1 MHKRGA
7 VVGCVHLLE
16 FFNQR
21 SQELMGMSEGRLP
34 WTSSIQW
41 RTRGSPRSPPISGLP
56 TLTNNTEGHAIFSG
70 SLNTIAGLLRTTV
83 YASILYELRE
93 VDFHARRNQ
102 LKGHNNATSQDD
114 NEERWDRV
122 QVAFSMLKNKIA
134 TAPIVRHFDPT
145 REAVIIVH
153 ASEWAISAS
162 LVQY

>member
-1 MHKRGA
+1 M
-7 VVGCVHLLE
+7 
-16 FFNQR
+16 
-21 SQELMGMSEGRLP
+21 
-34 WTSSIQW
+34 
-41 RTRGSPRSPPISGLP
+41 
-56 TLTNNTEGHAIFSG
+56 
-70 SLNTIAGLLRTTV
+70 

>member
-1 MHKRGA
+1 MHKGGT
-7 VVGCVHLLE
+7 VVGCVRLQE
-16 FFNQR
+16 FINQL
-21 SQELMGMSEGRLP
+21 SQEFVGMSEGRLP

-41 RTRGSPRSPPISGLP
+41 RTRCSPERPPISGLP

-122 QVAFSMLKNKIA
+122 QVAFACSKIKL
-134 TAPIVRHFDPT
+134 PRSQF
-145 REAVIIVH
+145 
-153 ASEWAISAS
+153 
-162 LVQY
+162 